1 MKKAYLK
8 LAEILIVN
16 GAIPFLLWQL
26 TALLCQSVTHF
37 PIWCLV
43 TVSFIF
49 IQLWIT
55 GRAYVA
61 SPGAI
66 MWNVV
71 WEEELDAPQPRS
83 DQQNKHAHWSCPVLT
98 SPCLWDE
105 ETRAQRGQTLFIVAQ
120 NGVRGE
126 REGLNTF
133 NFNFTE
139 PWSVAHHLGV
149 TNNLLLVFKKS
160 WWLRKDAAVL
170 KTTLQNTK
178 RELLFV
184 HSNTAWQCRVPPLC
198 SDWPPWYVNCENRNC
213 LWWVGVLANRKAG
226 VEGARQ
232 LLCAHTHAAVVKFW
246 F

>member
-8 LAEILIVN
+8 LGEILIVN

-26 TALLCQSVTHF
+26 TAMLCQSVTHF

-98 SPCLWDE
+98 SLCLWDG
-105 ETRAQRGQTLFIVAQ
+105 ETRGTKRPDSVYCGSKWSQRGKGRVKYLQFQFYRALKSSTPF
-120 NGVRGE
+120 RGD
-126 REGLNTF
+126 
-133 NFNFTE
+133 
-139 PWSVAHHLGV
+139 
-149 TNNLLLVFKKS
+149 K
-160 WWLRKDAAVL
+160 
-170 KTTLQNTK
+170 
-178 RELLFV
+178 
-184 HSNTAWQCRVPPLC
+184 
-198 SDWPPWYVNCENRNC
+198 
-213 LWWVGVLANRKAG
+213 
-226 VEGARQ
+226 
-232 LLCAHTHAAVVKFW
+232 
-246 F
+246 